1 MNRLPWTV
9 LVQTYV
15 CVFKLMETKDYQ
27 GSSYVWV
34 TSLHWASFL
43 TKCNKRWKPQTLNY
57 KYYEL
62 LLYCCLLF
70 HVICVFCA
78 LRLRLLRELL
88 AAYASAAVK
97 VIFTKYSKRWTLYYG
112 TNYSG
117 WLCVQKM
124 LYHGLN
130 HGFFLLLFK
139 LISCPIHWIVCVLA
153 YLNFIFEILEQF

>member
-9 LVQTYV
+9 LVHTYV

-78 LRLRLLRELL
+78 LRLLRELL

-153 YLNFIFEILEQF
+153 YLNFIFESLE